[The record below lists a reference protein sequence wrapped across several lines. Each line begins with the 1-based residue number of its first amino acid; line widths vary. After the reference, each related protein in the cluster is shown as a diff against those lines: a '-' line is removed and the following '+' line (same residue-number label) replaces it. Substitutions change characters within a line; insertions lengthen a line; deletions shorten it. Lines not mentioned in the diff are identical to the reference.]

1 MDLPSILLIALGL
14 SMDAF
19 AVSISAAMV
28 IRSLRVRHII
38 RASFSFGAFQFLMP
52 VLGWLVGQSFEE
64 IIRDYDHWLA
74 FGLLA
79 LIASRMIWGAF
90 HSEGS
95 DNSSVDITR
104 RSPLLALSVA
114 TSIDA
119 LAVGLSLAF
128 LGTRIIYPS
137 LIIGV
142 VTFLICMLGFYIG
155 KRASRLLE
163 TRLERGMEMIGGL
176 NLLAIGVRI
185 LVSHLFS

>member
-142 VTFLICMLGFYIG
+142 VTFLICMLGSI
-155 KRASRLLE
+155 S
-163 TRLERGMEMIGGL
+163 ERGPADCWKRGMNEGW
-176 NLLAIGVRI
+176 R
-185 LVSHLFS
+185 